1 MASQNPDL
9 LARVR
14 AALGALKNPGTG
26 DDMLTGGHV
35 QGLEVDGD
43 GLVRFQ
49 FVLRP
54 EDPGSLVRDAR
65 AAIEPIEGV
74 TKVKIDVKL
83 PSAPVGGATGGMAGT
98 SGTAGGA
105 HAGSAGHHTK
115 TLKPGSVPA
124 PTPDGALIEG
134 IAHVVAVSSGK
145 GGVGKSTVS
154 ANLAAALV
162 NMGKKVGLLDADV
175 YGPDIPMMFGEKRKP
190 KVSGD
195 KGSEKI
201 IPLDAHGVKLMSI
214 GFLLDEEQP
223 AIMRG
228 PLVSGILKQFLEQV
242 EWGEL
247 DYLIVDMPPGT
258 GDAQLSLVQIVNLDG
273 AVMVT
278 TPQEVSTGDVRR
290 AVRMFERVRTRI
302 LGVVENMSGF
312 NCPHCNGEIDIFGHG
327 GGEHLAQ
334 QMNIPFLGG
343 IPLDPRVRVA
353 GDAGTPT
360 MFATA
365 DSPAADAFRAIAEQ
379 VVASVE
385 NVNAATAH

>member
-1 MASQNPDL
+1 
-9 LARVR
+9 
-14 AALGALKNPGTG
+14 
-26 DDMLTGGHV
+26 
-35 QGLEVDGD
+35 
-43 GLVRFQ
+43 
-49 FVLRP
+49 VLRP
-54 EDPGSLVRDAR
+54 EDPGSLVRDVR
-65 AAIEPIEGV
+65 SAIEPIEGV

-83 PSAPVGGATGGMAGT
+83 PSAPTAGATPA
-98 SGTAGGA
+98 AGGHT
-105 HAGSAGHHTK
+105 HAAHTK

-124 PTPDGALIEG
+124 PTPDGAMIDG
-134 IAHVVAVSSGK
+134 IRHVVAVSSGK

-201 IPLDAHGVKLMSI
+201 VPLDAHGVKLMSI

-312 NCPHCNGEIDIFGHG
+312 KCPHCDGDIDIFGHG
-327 GGEHLAQ
+327 GGAHLAET
-334 QMNIPFLGG
+334 MSIPFLGG
-343 IPLDPRVRVA
+343 IPLDPRVRIA

-365 DSPAADAFRAIAEQ
+365 ESPAADAFRAIAER
-379 VVASVE
+379 VVEAVEHADAS
-385 NVNAATAH
+385 AHAH

>member
-1 MASQNPDL
+1 MKADVLTSG
-9 LARVR
+9 RVR
-14 AALGALKNPGTG
+14 
-26 DDMLTGGHV
+26 D
-35 QGLEVDGD
+35 LEVASDGV
-43 GLVRFQ
+43 VRMVFQ
-49 FVLRP
+49 LSP
-54 EDPGSLVRDAR
+54 EDPGSLVKDVR
-65 AAIEPIEGV
+65 AALQAIDGV

-83 PSAPVGGATGGMAGT
+83 PAAPTQATQA
-98 SGTAGGA
+98 A
-105 HAGSAGHHTK
+105 AGHQHTHGK

-124 PTPDGALIEG
+124 PTPDGALIDG
-134 IAHVVAVSSGK
+134 IKHVVAVSSGK
-145 GGVGKSTVS
+145 GGVGKSTVA

-162 NMGKKVGLLDADV
+162 AKGKRVGLLDADI

-312 NCPHCNGEIDIFGHG
+312 NCPHCNGEIDVFGHG
-327 GGEHLAQ
+327 GGEHLATN
-334 QMNIPFLGG
+334 MNIPFLGT
-343 IPLDPRVRVA
+343 IPLDPRVRQA

-360 MFATA
+360 TIGSA
-365 DSPAADAFRAIAEQ
+365 DSHAAAAFMAIADRVMEA
-379 VVASVE
+379 VESGEPVAAS
-385 NVNAATAH
+385 